1 MKRQVPKYRTKMT
14 VPRSIKP
21 LLWDEQSGKAP
32 LEKLILR
39 VLIYGRFEE
48 LRRVYGRHPSQT
60 FEMLSRYP
68 EIKRG
73 VKFWIEYWHAKKA
86 R

>member
-1 MKRQVPKYRTKMT
+1 MKRIIPKYMNKVS
-14 VPRSIKP
+14 VPVSVQA
-21 LLWDEQSGKAP
+21 LLWDEKGRKAP

-39 VLIYGRFEE
+39 ILTYGRFKEV
-48 LRRVYGRHPSQT
+48 RWVYGRHPSET

-73 VKFWIEYWHAKKA
+73 VKFWIEHWHAKKTH
-86 R
+86 